1 MEAFQRIAGIILPV
15 FLIIVAGYLYARL
28 RGPTVKTDL
37 ISVNRLSVE
46 LLCPLLLF
54 SALAAKEFDLV
65 ANLSLLAAGALIALG
80 SGLIAWPV
88 ARLFC
93 YDPHTLVP
101 PMIYNNCGNMGLPLA
116 ALAFGPVGLSEAVAM
131 LMACSLVYFTVGI
144 RIMES
149 GRSTSRQS
157 AMKMFASPM
166 MAAMLLGMLFAAFRI
181 ALPAAFLQALRM
193 MGEASIPLML
203 LALGVRM
210 TDVNLRSWRIGLV
223 GAVLCPLAGLAVAEV
238 LSMLLPLTAVQRGQM
253 FLFAALPPA
262 VFCFMVAESYQ
273 QEPERVAAIVL
284 LGNFAALAF
293 VPLGLW
299 LGM

>member
-1 MEAFQRIAGIILPV
+1 MEVFQRIASIILPV
-15 FLIIVAGYLYARL
+15 FLIIAAGYGYARL
-28 RGPTVKTDL
+28 RGDSVKTDL
-37 ISVNRLSVE
+37 TSVNRLSIE

-65 ANLSLLAAGALIALG
+65 ANLPLLAAGALIALG

-88 ARLFC
+88 ARLFG
-93 YDPHTLVP
+93 YDTRTLVP

-116 ALAFGPVGLSEAVAM
+116 VLAFGPTGLSEAVAM
-131 LMACSLVYFTVGI
+131 FMACSLVYFTLGI

-149 GRSTSRQS
+149 GRSGARRSS
-157 AMKMFASPM
+157 LKMFASPM

-181 ALPAAFLQALRM
+181 PLPAALLQAMRM

-210 TDVNLRSWRIGLV
+210 TDVNLQSWRIGLV
-223 GAVLCPLAGLAVAEV
+223 GAVLCPLTGLAVAEV
-238 LSMLLPLTAVQRGQM
+238 LKMLLPLTAVQRGQM

-262 VFCFMVAESYQ
+262 VFCFMVAENYK

>member
-1 MEAFQRIAGIILPV
+1 MDIFQRIAGIILPV
-15 FLIIVAGYLYARL
+15 FLIIAAGYGYARL
-28 RGPTVKTDL
+28 RGPIVKTDL
-37 ISVNRLSVE
+37 ASVNRLSIE

-65 ANLSLLAAGALIALG
+65 ANLPLLAAGAMIALG

-88 ARLFC
+88 ARLLG
-93 YDPHTLVP
+93 YDPRTLVP

-116 ALAFGPVGLSEAVAM
+116 VLAFGPTGLSEAVAM
-131 LMACSLVYFTVGI
+131 FMACSLVYFTVGI

-149 GRSTSRQS
+149 GRSGPSR
-157 AMKMFASPM
+157 ATLKMFASPM
-166 MAAMLLGMLFAAFRI
+166 MAAMLLGMVFAAFRVP
-181 ALPAAFLQALRM
+181 LPAALLQAMRM
-193 MGEASIPLML
+193 MGEAGIPLML

-210 TDVNLRSWRIGLV
+210 TDVSLQSWRIGLV
-223 GAVLCPLAGLAVAEV
+223 GAVLCPLTGLAVAEV
-238 LSMLLPLTAVQRGQM
+238 LTMLLPLTDVQRGQM

-262 VFCFMVAESYQ
+262 VFCFMVAENYK